1 MLPNRGTSW
10 VPATPDKIK
19 EVSTY
24 KTELKEWRTGQAITK
39 QQIAGTIPDSLFI
52 QIKNLNTANKIFMHL
67 SNLFEQRSC
76 VVSVELLRKLQD
88 LKCPEKG
95 NVHEHFDKMHTAK
108 EQLSSLGHAPTDE
121 SFATMIMSSLSSSYD
136 PHLSALTASAKVSS
150 VILTADTLMSTI
162 IDEYDRRSLKSKK
175 AGSSNDDAA
184 YNANASQRTQRIK
197 GNCHNCGKYGH
208 MQKDCRG
215 PGGGGASGKGKPDWK
230 GKDKKPE
237 TAASAKDKANDDEPE
252 GVWLMNKIS
261 PEDERTSFTFATL
274 TDPSGKQDA
283 RIKLLDSGA
292 SRHMSSHKDLFQDF
306 VSITPK
312 PITMVDKH
320 TFEAISKGS
329 LLITLPN
336 RQLSTKILL
345 KDVLYAPKMGVTLIS
360 ISRLTAAGYAALF
373 RETLC
378 KIFDEKRRKLGE
390 IPVNK
395 GLYCIKRPQKS
406 FAGVAKANDVLTM
419 REIHARLGHISPDS
433 IRQMIKDGVIT
444 GITLDPSDTTM
455 EKCDSYE
462 YAKVTHKPIGKV

>member
-1 MLPNRGTSW
+1 
-10 VPATPDKIK
+10 
-19 EVSTY
+19 
-24 KTELKEWRTGQAITK
+24 
-39 QQIAGTIPDSLFI
+39 
-52 QIKNLNTANKIFMHL
+52 
-67 SNLFEQRSC
+67 
-76 VVSVELLRKLQD
+76 
-88 LKCPEKG
+88 
-95 NVHEHFDKMHTAK
+95 MHTAK

-292 SRHMSSHKDLFQDF
+292 SRHMLSHKDLFQDF

-312 PITMVDKH
+312 PITMADKH

-336 RQLSTKILL
+336 GQLSTKILL

-395 GLYCIKRPQKS
+395 GLYCIKRPQKT

-462 YAKVTHKPIGKV
+462 YAKVTRKPIGKVRDPPQ